1 MTQAKG
7 DKRVNLHLL
16 PNVHARL
23 KAWCRR
29 NGLNLQDG
37 LATMVDLCARET
49 NGLRIPQLHE
59 PAPHTLAR
67 PIKQV
72 AAAPVAAAPPQPAPP
87 PEPEYEDVDAIFERE
102 RSEVDP
108 DALFASALARGESR
122 EEARK
127 QVKAFMSAYDLPED
141 EWEPLDATVCNE
153 IVSANGSNAVR
164 YADDTEEEARE
175 PDADARDA
183 RPH

>member
-1 MTQAKG
+1 MKSKNRVRSLLLTDQLWDDLNVIAAKSR
-7 DKRVNLHLL
+7 KTR
-16 PNVHARL
+16 AEII
-23 KAWCRR
+23 
-29 NGLNLQDG
+29 
-37 LATMVDLCARET
+37 REA
-49 NGLRIPQLHE
+49 L
-59 PAPHTLAR
+59 
-67 PIKQV
+67 
-72 AAAPVAAAPPQPAPP
+72 AAACVPKNLPTSVFRPAGPDMSGLHRDPPRTTPVPVRPAPP
-87 PEPEYEDVDAIFERE
+87 KPAPEPEYEDVDAIFERE
-102 RSEVDP
+102 RSEVNP
-108 DALFASALARGESR
+108 DELFGHALARGESR

>member
-1 MTQAKG
+1 MTSAK
-7 DKRVNLHLL
+7 DRTWI
-16 PNVHARL
+16 NVHLKTEMHKRL
-23 KAWCRR
+23 NAWCRR
-29 NGLNLQDG
+29 NGLNQQDG
-37 LATMVDLCARET
+37 LEAMIDICAREV
-49 NGLRIPQLHE
+49 NGLQLVRRPDPPPIVH
-59 PAPHTLAR
+59 APLPT
-67 PIKQV
+67 
-72 AAAPVAAAPPQPAPP
+72 AAPVPVRAAPPKPAPP

-127 QVKAFMSAYDLPED
+127 QVKAFMSVYDLPED

-164 YADDTEEEARE
+164 YADDTEAQASEL
-175 PDADARDA
+175 DADARDA